1 MFYFYSGQTGQF
13 FSFYAVGHRPRRKEV
28 VHMKPK
34 ATQIIALLLVAATVL
49 SLFVTAIMVAFSV

>member
-1 MFYFYSGQTGQF
+1 
-13 FSFYAVGHRPRRKEV
+13 
-28 VHMKPK
+28 MKPK

>member
-1 MFYFYSGQTGQF
+1 
-13 FSFYAVGHRPRRKEV
+13 
-28 VHMKPK
+28 MKSK